1 MICESSARADTL
13 QLADISLMR
22 EDIVSSEQ

>member
-1 MICESSARADTL
+1 MVCESSARVDSL
-13 QLADISLMR
+13 QLADISLLK